1 MVCVRSCAVAIV
13 FLFSMLYMT
22 LTIDKDKMTEN
33 LQKHFDETHVEYYK
47 KVVKERT
54 RIYLTGFGIG
64 LVLSL
69 ILLFIMKYKMKKI
82 SNLVIIC
89 TCVAVSYVTMY
100 FYYTLSPKMDL
111 MVVQLDK
118 KEARL
123 AWQNYYNNMKNKYHI
138 SMLLGVVFSFLIN
151 NGLCK

>member
-89 TCVAVSYVTMY
+89 TCIAVSYTTMY

-118 KEARL
+118 KEARI

>member
-1 MVCVRSCAVAIV
+1 
-13 FLFSMLYMT
+13 MT

-89 TCVAVSYVTMY
+89 TCIAVSYTTMY

-118 KEARL
+118 KEARI

>member
-22 LTIDKDKMTEN
+22 FTIDKDKMTEN
-33 LQKHFDETHVEYYK
+33 LHKHFDKTHVEYYK

-89 TCVAVSYVTMY
+89 TCIAVSYVTMY

-123 AWQNYYNNMKNKYHI
+123 AWQNYYTNMKNKYHI

>member
-22 LTIDKDKMTEN
+22 FTIDKDKMTEN
-33 LQKHFDETHVEYYK
+33 LQKHFDKTHVEYYK

-89 TCVAVSYVTMY
+89 TCIAVSYVTMY

>member
-1 MVCVRSCAVAIV
+1 MVCLRYCSLSLV

-22 LTIDKDKMTEN
+22 LTIDKHALTDN
-33 LQKHFDETHVEYYK
+33 LVKHFNNEQIEYYR
-47 KVVKERT
+47 KVIKERT

-64 LVLSL
+64 LLVSIGVLFS
-69 ILLFIMKYKMKKI
+69 MKKSLKLNSWI
-82 SNLVIIC
+82 MVC
-89 TCVAVSYVTMY
+89 TSIAVSYIVMY

-123 AWQNYYNNMKNKYHI
+123 AWQEYYTTMKNKYHI
-138 SMLLGVVFSFLIN
+138 SMLLGVVFVSLLN
-151 NGLCK
+151 KGLCK